1 VSAFLDGLELP
12 PSRYGAAPPRVVE
25 APVAG
30 LGEAVV
36 GLGAR
41 RVLLVTDAGLV
52 SAGVADRVRASLLFA
67 GLFVERFEGVEP
79 EPGEDV
85 CESAADLARRWD
97 ADAVVGLGGG
107 SCLDVA
113 KAAALLCANG
123 GAVSDWW
130 GEGKR
135 APADLLPIIAVPTTA
150 GTGSEVQ
157 SHLLI
162 SRRGDGVKMAVGHP
176 TAMPRLVWLDAT
188 LLPSAPRAVR
198 LQAGVDALTHA
209 MEAAVSLA
217 ASEAAST
224 LALAA
229 LRRVWGALPSVVA
242 GDADRATWRALQVG
256 SVWAGAAI
264 EGGMLGAAHAL
275 ANPLSATLGVP
286 HGLAVGMTLPGV
298 LALHVARAPAAAQR
312 LAEALGVDAV
322 ALPAV
327 VSARLAA
334 LHAPARPT
342 GWDGGGI
349 DGLVAAARSQW
360 TLRFNPAPLSD
371 ADLRGVY
378 EGIAAARA

>member
-1 VSAFLDGLELP
+1 MTTYVDGRALP
-12 PSRYGAAPPRVVE
+12 PSRYGAAAPRVVE

-36 GLGAR
+36 AMGAR
-41 RVLLVTDAGLV
+41 RVLLVTDMGLV
-52 SAGVADRVRASLLFA
+52 RAGHADRVRASLLLA

-79 EPGEDV
+79 EPGEAV
-85 CESAADLARRWD
+85 CDAAADLAQRWD
-97 ADAVVGLGGG
+97 ADTLIGLGGG

-113 KAAALLCANG
+113 KAASLLCANG

-130 GEGKR
+130 GEGRR
-135 APADLLPIIAVPTTA
+135 APTDLLPIVAVPTTA

-176 TAMPRLVWLDAT
+176 TAMPRLVWLDPTLAAT
-188 LLPSAPRAVR
+188 APREVR

-209 MEAAVSLA
+209 MEAAVSTA
-217 ASEAAST
+217 SSEAAVE

-229 LRRVWGALPSVVA
+229 LRRLWDTLPRVVDGG
-242 GDADRATWRALQVG
+242 GDLATWRAQQVA

-264 EGGMLGAAHAL
+264 EAGMLGAAHAL
-275 ANPLSATLGVP
+275 ANPLSAALGVP

-298 LALHVARAPAAAQR
+298 LALHVARAPAAAAR
-312 LAEALGVDAV
+312 LADAIGVPTV
-322 ALPAV
+322 ALPAAV
-327 VSARLAA
+327 AARLAA
-334 LHAPARPT
+334 LQAPTRPT
-342 GWDGGGI
+342 GWDGSGV
-349 DGLVAAARSQW
+349 DALVAAARSQW

-371 ADLRGVY
+371 ADLRATY
-378 EGIAAARA
+378 EAIAASR